1 VKNNKNIYFA
11 SDVHLGMHPKER
23 SAERERIF
31 TRWLDEIKNDAGE
44 IYLVGDIFDYWFEY
58 RKVVP
63 RGFTRTLGKI
73 SELTDRGITVH
84 FFTGNHDVWVFD
96 YLPSE
101 TGVILHREPYIT
113 TLDGKK
119 FLIAHGDGL
128 GPGEGYY
135 KMMKKIFTSKTLQWL
150 YARLHPN
157 FTIAFAHRWS
167 KNSRYAKGI
176 SVDFLGEDRE
186 ILIQYARKKLAEEYF
201 DYFIFGH
208 RHIPLDFKLDEKT
221 RLIYLGDWIINFTF
235 AVYDGKNLELKKYNH
250 QS

>member
-1 VKNNKNIYFA
+1 MKNKNRIYFA

-31 TRWLDEIKNDAGE
+31 TRWLDEIKNDASE

-73 SELTDRGITVH
+73 SELSDLGVPVH

-96 YLPSE
+96 YLPTE
-101 TGVILHREPYIT
+101 AGVILHREPYIT
-113 TLDGKK
+113 TLKGKK

-135 KMMKKIFTSKTLQWL
+135 KMMKRIFTSKTLQWL

-176 SVDFLGEDRE
+176 SVDFLGEDKE
-186 ILIQYARKKLAEEYF
+186 ILIQYARKKMEEEHF

-208 RHIPLDFKLDEKT
+208 RHIPLDFRLDEKT
-221 RLIYLGDWIINFTF
+221 RLIYLGDWIINFTY
-235 AVYDGKNLELKKYNH
+235 AVYDGQNLELKKYNYI
-250 QS
+250 S

>member
-1 VKNNKNIYFA
+1 MTRIYFA

-23 SAERERIF
+23 SRERENIF
-31 TRWLDEIKNDAGE
+31 TRWLDEIMTDASE
-44 IYLVGDIFDYWFEY
+44 VYLVGDIFDYWFEY

-73 SELTDRGITVH
+73 SELTDRGIPVH

-96 YLPSE
+96 YLPTE
-101 TGVILHREPYIT
+101 TGVILHREPYTIT
-113 TLDGKK
+113 IAGKK
-119 FLIAHGDGL
+119 FFIAHGDGL
-128 GPGEGYY
+128 GPGEGHY
-135 KMMKKIFTSKTLQWL
+135 KMLKRIFTSKTLQWL
-150 YARLHPN
+150 YARFHPN

-186 ILIQYARKKLAEEYF
+186 ILIQYARKKQVEEHF

-208 RHIPLDFKLDEKT
+208 RHIPLDFKLDERT
-221 RLIYLGDWIINFTF
+221 RLIYLGDWIINFTY
-235 AVYDGKNLELKKYNH
+235 AVFDGEQLELKKFNYPG
-250 QS
+250 

>member
-1 VKNNKNIYFA
+1 
-11 SDVHLGMHPKER
+11 MHPKEK
-23 SAERERIF
+23 STEREKIF
-31 TRWLDEIKNDAGE
+31 IKWLEEIMTDATE
-44 IYLVGDIFDYWFEY
+44 LYLVGDIFDYWFEY
-58 RKVVP
+58 KKVVP

-73 SELTDRGITVH
+73 SELTDHGIPVH

-101 TGVILHREPYIT
+101 TGIILHREPYIT
-113 TLDGKK
+113 TISGKK

-135 KMMKKIFTSKTLQWL
+135 KMMKRIFTSKTLQWF

-176 SVDFLGEDRE
+176 SVDFLGEDKE
-186 ILIQYARKKLAEEYF
+186 ILIQYAKKRQVEEHF

-208 RHIPLDFKLDEKT
+208 RHIPLDFKLDEST
-221 RLIYLGDWIINFTF
+221 RLIYLGDWIINFTYAIF
-235 AVYDGKNLELKKYNH
+235 DGENLELRKF
-250 QS
+250 S